1 MYLLYPIR
9 PFIPLY
15 WSCISCIRPYVPL
28 FFCINTVSPVSYTFL
43 YSSVLILYLLY
54 PYVPLFFR
62 INPIS
67 IVSYT
72 SLYSSVSYL
81 YLSVSYIY
89 IYIPLCFC
97 IKPVL
102 PCILFP
108 VSYTSLYFSCK
119 FCILQGVIW
128 SRLQDNVC
136 ITNNLYINLSQ
147 SSSDST
153 PHPPIILRG
162 TWFSFYCRNYIRSL

>member
-54 PYVPLFFR
+54 PYVPLFFC

-89 IYIPLCFC
+89 IYISLYVSVSNMYYPASFSQYP
-97 IKPVL
+97 IYPF
-102 PCILFP
+102 IFP
-108 VSYTSLYFSCK
+108 VNSVSYKVLYEVDYRIMSVLQII
-119 FCILQGVIW
+119 CI
-128 SRLQDNVC
+128 
-136 ITNNLYINLSQ
+136 
-147 SSSDST
+147 
-153 PHPPIILRG
+153 
-162 TWFSFYCRNYIRSL
+162 